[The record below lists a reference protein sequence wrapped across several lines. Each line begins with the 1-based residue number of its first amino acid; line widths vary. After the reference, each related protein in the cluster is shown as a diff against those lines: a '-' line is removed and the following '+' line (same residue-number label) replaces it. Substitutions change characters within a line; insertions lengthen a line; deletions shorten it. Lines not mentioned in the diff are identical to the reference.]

1 MRVEPVRRPLAVV
14 PAPTRHNPIRDKLAM
29 LDTSDARM
37 RAAIERARKVLG
49 KPIPLL
55 LLGESGVGKELF
67 VRAMHESGP
76 RQDKPFV
83 AVNCAALPETLIEA
97 ELFGYVPGAFTGAR
111 REGSPGRIREANGGT
126 LFLDEIGD
134 MPLAM
139 QARLLR
145 VL

>member
-1 MRVEPVRRPLAVV
+1 
-14 PAPTRHNPIRDKLAM
+14 M

-97 ELFGYVPGAFTGAR
+97 ELFGYAPGAFTGAR